1 MKKNIVKK
9 AAAKA
14 AVQTAESLLSPIHVK
29 KEEKGNVWKCV
40 SFLLIGL
47 IGGYLLSPTKGGILI
62 GSFNGAH
69 ASFPSHLPFHPEL
82 HRHGKKKNPFSGGVY
97 VGSFNGTDVSHQ
109 SESPDQA
116 KKAEHR

>member
-1 MKKNIVKK
+1 MKKNIIKK

-14 AVQTAESLLSPIHVK
+14 AVQTAESLLSPIHAK

-47 IGGYLLSPTKGGILI
+47 IGGYLLSPAKGGVLI

-69 ASFPSHLPFHPEL
+69 ASFSPHLPFHPEL

-97 VGSFNGTDVSHQ
+97 VGSFNGADVSHQ

-116 KKAEHR
+116 KKAESR

>member
-14 AVQTAESLLSPIHVK
+14 AVQTAESLLSPIHAK

-62 GSFNGAH
+62 GSFNSAH

-82 HRHGKKKNPFSGGVY
+82 HRYGKKEK
-97 VGSFNGTDVSHQ
+97 SFFGRSLRRQ
-109 SESPDQA
+109 L
-116 KKAEHR
+116 